1 MPHLPGCLFAGL
13 LARSMARSMARSI
26 ARLLGRLLAL
36 TAVILSLTLPAQAQE
51 QATLISDSLQITGD
65 TRLIADGNV
74 EVFFKG
80 RRLTAQRIVYDQAT
94 DRLEITGPIEL
105 VEDDGN
111 VQILASQ
118 ADLAAD
124 MSEGILTSA
133 RLVLNRQLQLAANRI
148 TREGGRRTTLETVS
162 ASSCK
167 VCEGNPTPLWEI
179 RASRVVHDQVDRQ
192 IYFEN
197 AQFRLAGVPV
207 FYIPRL
213 RMPDPTL
220 TRATGFLMPS
230 LRTTS
235 DLGAGLKLPY
245 FIVLGESSDLTLT
258 PYITVRN
265 SQTLELRYRQAFATG
280 QIDMI
285 GAVSRDDLV
294 DGQTRGYLFVD
305 GAFALPLGFGLTI
318 KGQTVTDNAYLLD
331 YGFGNIDRLDSRV
344 EASRTRRNEHISA
357 RIISFQTLRETE
369 DNTTIPSIIADLT
382 FHRRFSL
389 GPLGGEGGLR
399 LQTHNHYRSSTSPI
413 DGPDSDDIADGRDLG
428 RISARVDWR
437 RSFLLPM
444 GIEGTVLGEMTADAY
459 TIAQD
464 AVFQGN
470 TNRTHG
476 SAGVELRWPWVKA
489 GASAMHVIEPVV
501 QLLWSSSDAETLPNE
516 DSVLVEFDEGSLFSL
531 DRFPGS
537 DAVERGPRA
546 NLGISWTR
554 HDPQGWTVGVTLG
567 RVYREAD
574 LGQFGPASGLNGKR
588 SDWLAA
594 VNFDLANGIAITAR
608 AVLDEDIGLTKG
620 EARLALN
627 LPKTALA
634 TSMIWAV
641 ADPLENRPDPTQE
654 ITFDA
659 RRRLGDNWA
668 GKVSGRY
675 DFVADRGTVAGL
687 GLEFLNECVRLDVSL
702 SRRFT
707 SSTIVTPTTDFSLSL
722 DLVGFGSG
730 VTGGPAR
737 TCRQ

>member
-1 MPHLPGCLFAGL
+1 M
-13 LARSMARSMARSI
+13 S
-26 ARLLGRLLAL
+26 RLLAL
-36 TAVILSLTLPAQAQE
+36 VALILTLAAPVWAQD
-51 QATLISDSLQITGD
+51 QATLISDSLEITGD
-65 TRLIADGNV
+65 TRLIAAGNV

-80 RRLTAQRIVYDQAT
+80 RRLTAQRIIYDQAT

-105 VEDDGN
+105 TEDSGD
-111 VQILASQ
+111 VQIIASQ

-124 MSEGILTSA
+124 LSEGILTSA
-133 RLVLNRQLQLAANRI
+133 RLVLNRQLQLSANRI
-148 TREGGRRTTLETVS
+148 IREGGRRTTLETVA

-167 VCEGNPTPLWEI
+167 VCEGDPTPLWEI
-179 RASRVVHDQVDRQ
+179 RATRVVHDQVERQ
-192 IYFEN
+192 IYFSN

-235 DLGAGLKLPY
+235 DLGTGIKLPY
-245 FIVLGESSDLTLT
+245 FIVLGKSADLTLT

-265 SQTLELRYRQAFATG
+265 SQTLEMRYRQAFATG
-280 QIDMI
+280 RIELI
-285 GAVSRDDLV
+285 GAVTRDDLI
-294 DGQTRGYLFVD
+294 DGKTRGYLFVD
-305 GAFALPLGFGLTI
+305 GAFTLPMNFGLTI
-318 KGQTVTDNAYLLD
+318 KGQTVTDPAYLLD
-331 YGFGNIDRLDSRV
+331 YGIGNIDRLDSRI

-357 RIISFQTLRETE
+357 RIISFQTLRDSE
-369 DNTTIPSIIADLT
+369 DNTTIPSLIADLT

-399 LQTHNHYRSSTSPI
+399 LQTHNHYRSSTDPNDPDL
-413 DGPDSDDIADGRDLG
+413 DGISQGRDLS
-428 RISARVDWR
+428 RVSARIDWR
-437 RSFLLPM
+437 RSFLLPV
-444 GIEGTVLGEMTADAY
+444 GIEATVLGEMTADAY
-459 TIAQD
+459 SIAQD
-464 AVFQGN
+464 LAFQGS
-470 TNRTHG
+470 TTRTHG
-476 SAGVELRWPWVKA
+476 SAGVELRWPWVKVGTN
-489 GASAMHVIEPVV
+489 GASHVIEPVV
-501 QLLWSSSDAETLPNE
+501 QLIWASSDAETLPNE
-516 DSVLVEFDEGSLFSL
+516 DSVLVEFDEGNLYSL

-546 NLGISWTR
+546 NVGISWTR
-554 HDPQGWTVGVTLG
+554 HDPQGWTMGATLG

-574 LGQFGPASGLNGKR
+574 LNQFGPGSGLDGVR

-608 AVLDEDIGLTKG
+608 AVLNDDLDLTKG

-627 LPKTALA
+627 GPKTAVA
-634 TSMIWAV
+634 ASMIWAV
-641 ADPLENRPDPTQE
+641 ADPLENRLDRTE
-654 ITFDA
+654 EVTFDA
-659 RRRLGDNWA
+659 RRKLGDNWT

-687 GLEFLNECVRLDVSL
+687 GLEFLNECVRFDVSL

-707 SSTIVTPTTDFSLSL
+707 TSTSVTPTTDFSLSL
-722 DLVGFGSG
+722 DLVGFGGG

-737 TCRQ
+737 MCRK